1 MPIIDM
7 QCHFGLSPETR
18 AVPRAELS
26 EALAYADQYAV
37 ETLCF
42 ASHEA
47 TTDLAVGNA
56 RLDQA
61 LQAQPR
67 FRGWLSLSVHQPA
80 LSMDLATYYL
90 RLERWVGARF
100 DQESLAE
107 ALSHGGGREILNG
120 LRRFTKPVLVTVT
133 SPETLQAV
141 LEASHELSTLRF
153 LLCPQSEALTW
164 DTIAAMREYLN
175 TSLVPVA
182 AFAER
187 DMLAQAVASLG
198 ERGERRVLW
207 ASDWGRF
214 HPATALGAIKDAAL
228 PAPQRDRLL
237 YRNARELLI

>member
-7 QCHFGLSPETR
+7 QCHFGVAPETR

-42 ASHEA
+42 TSHEA
-47 TTDLAVGNA
+47 TNDIGGGNA

-61 LQAQPR
+61 LQGQPR

-80 LSMDLATYYL
+80 LSIDLANYYL

-100 DQESLAE
+100 DQEGE
-107 ALSHGGGREILNG
+107 DDALTHAGGREILNG
-120 LRRFTKPVLVTVT
+120 LRRFSKPVLVTVT
-133 SPETLQAV
+133 SPDTLQSV
-141 LEASHELSTLRF
+141 LAAADELSTLRF
-153 LLCPQSEALTW
+153 LICPQSEELTA
-164 DTIAAMREYLN
+164 DAIAAMREHLN
-175 TSLVPVA
+175 TALVPVA
-182 AFAER
+182 AFTER
-187 DMLAQAVASLG
+187 DMLAQAVRSLG

-228 PAPQRDRLL
+228 PGPQRERIL
-237 YRNARELLI
+237 YRNAREFLM

>member
-7 QCHFGLSPETR
+7 QCHFGVAPETR
-18 AVPRAELS
+18 AVPRADLA

-37 ETLCF
+37 EALCF

-47 TTDLAVGNA
+47 TTDLAGGNA

-80 LSMDLATYYL
+80 LSIDLAGYYL

-100 DQESLAE
+100 EQADEGD
-107 ALSHGGGREILNG
+107 ALVNAGGREILNG

-133 SPETLQAV
+133 SPDTLQAA
-141 LEASHELSTLRF
+141 LAAADELSTLRF
-153 LLCPQSEALTW
+153 LLCPQSEELTG
-164 DTIAAMREYLN
+164 DTIASMREHLN
-175 TSLVPVA
+175 TALVPVA
-182 AFAER
+182 AFTER
-187 DMLAQAVASLG
+187 DMLAQAVRSLG

-214 HPATALGAIKDAAL
+214 SPAIALGAIRDAGIT
-228 PAPQRDRLL
+228 APQRERLL